1 MFTSKS
7 PLEKRFRKTVGAS
20 PKKFAGIV
28 RFNAL
33 LKNHTDQKTLTELGL
48 EAGYFD
54 QAHFIHDFKAFKGE
68 TPEAYFQH
76 NK

>member
-1 MFTSKS
+1 LCTSKS

-20 PKKFAGIV
+20 PKKFAVIV

-33 LKNHTDQKTLTELGL
+33 HNNHTDQKTLTELGL
-48 EAGYFD
+48 DAVFFD
-54 QAHFIHDFKAFKGE
+54 QTHFIHDFKAFTEE
-68 TPEAYFQH
+68 TPDAYFQH